1 MYLLNDICK
10 LKPLFDIDYS
20 KKKDIISASFF
31 KMQGGGYRDFNKYL
45 DGILK
50 LIEFIENDFKP
61 FVLRLFI
68 DHTIYNDKEIMSK
81 LNNSKVE
88 IVVYECSKF
97 IKDSYHRGIFG
108 MIVRFFP
115 MFNFEN
121 NDANKVIISDID
133 FVNSN
138 RRNLLGLKNIIK
150 EIEKNNLN
158 DISVYFRGTLR
169 NTILV
174 KKGYIIPYVISPEQ
188 INFKRIDKEVILN
201 YLNNYDKYKTEII
214 EIYKHSMTKIN
225 KSNDEFIFYG
235 WDEYFI
241 NANYINY
248 IIKNKLKF
256 MVSYHYFITIN
267 LFYINK
273 QVDQL
278 SENEIN
284 ILKDFYNEILID
296 DKKFNYVNLNNS
308 FFYIDKLFFE
318 RDLNKLNDSQ
328 INISMNIYKYYIK
341 NFKNKE
347 IKSLLGNDFINILLS
362 KYYLGKI
369 SYFEDK
375 VYNDDNPFINV
386 KYNILPDEKVKELN
400 NLKLEYGLPDVL
412 Y

>member
-1 MYLLNDICK
+1 
-10 LKPLFDIDYS
+10 
-20 KKKDIISASFF
+20 
-31 KMQGGGYRDFNKYL
+31 MQ
-45 DGILK
+45 
-50 LIEFIENDFKP
+50 
-61 FVLRLFI
+61 
-68 DHTIYNDKEIMSK
+68 DK
-81 LNNSKVE
+81 N
-88 IVVYECSKF
+88 
-97 IKDSYHRGIFG
+97 
-108 MIVRFFP
+108 P
-115 MFNFEN
+115 
-121 NDANKVIISDID
+121 
-133 FVNSN
+133 
-138 RRNLLGLKNIIK
+138 
-150 EIEKNNLN
+150 
-158 DISVYFRGTLR
+158 
-169 NTILV
+169 
-174 KKGYIIPYVISPEQ
+174 YIRPS
-188 INFKRIDKEVILN
+188 
-201 YLNNYDKYKTEII
+201 
-214 EIYKHSMTKIN
+214 
-225 KSNDEFIFYG
+225 

-296 DKKFNYVNLNNS
+296 DKKFNYINLNNS

-318 RDLNKLNDSQ
+318 RDLKNLNDSQ
-328 INISMNIYKYYIK
+328 INIAMNIYKYYIK

-369 SYFEDK
+369 NYFEDK
-375 VYNDDNPFINV
+375 VYNDDNKFINV
-386 KYNILPDEKVKELN
+386 NYNILPDNKIKELN

>member
-50 LIEFIENDFKP
+50 LIEFITIEFKP

-68 DHTIYNDKEIMSK
+68 DHTIYDDKDIMSK
-81 LNNSKVE
+81 LNKSNVE
-88 IVVYECSKF
+88 IVVYECPTF
-97 IKDSYHRGIFG
+97 IKDNYHRGIFG

-121 NDANKVIISDID
+121 NDADKVIISDID

-138 RRNLLGLKNIIK
+138 RRNLLGLKNVIK

-158 DISVYFRGTLR
+158 DNYVYFRGTLR
-169 NTILV
+169 NTILI

-201 YLNNYDKYKTEII
+201 YLNNYDKYKNEII

-256 MVSYHYFITIN
+256 MVTYHYFITIN

-278 SENEIN
+278 SEKEIN
-284 ILKDFYNEILID
+284 ILKDFYNQILID
-296 DKKFNYVNLNNS
+296 DKKFKYANLNNS

-318 RDLNKLNDSQ
+318 RDLNNLDDVQ
-328 INISMNIYKYYIK
+328 INIAMNIYKYYIK

-369 SYFEDK
+369 NYFEDK
-375 VYNDDNPFINV
+375 VYNTDNNFINV
-386 KYNILPDEKVKELN
+386 NYSKLPDNKIEELN

>member
-1 MYLLNDICK
+1 MNDN
-10 LKPLFDIDYS
+10 Y
-20 KKKDIISASFF
+20 
-31 KMQGGGYRDFNKYL
+31 
-45 DGILK
+45 
-50 LIEFIENDFKP
+50 
-61 FVLRLFI
+61 
-68 DHTIYNDKEIMSK
+68 
-81 LNNSKVE
+81 
-88 IVVYECSKF
+88 
-97 IKDSYHRGIFG
+97 
-108 MIVRFFP
+108 
-115 MFNFEN
+115 
-121 NDANKVIISDID
+121 
-133 FVNSN
+133 
-138 RRNLLGLKNIIK
+138 
-150 EIEKNNLN
+150 
-158 DISVYFRGTLR
+158 VYFRGTLR
-169 NTILV
+169 NTILI

-201 YLNNYDKYKTEII
+201 YLNNYDKYKNEII

-256 MVSYHYFITIN
+256 MVTYHYFITIN

-278 SENEIN
+278 SEKEIN
-284 ILKDFYNEILID
+284 ILKDFYNQILID
-296 DKKFNYVNLNNS
+296 DKKFKYANLNNS

-318 RDLNKLNDSQ
+318 RDLNNLDDVQ
-328 INISMNIYKYYIK
+328 INIAMNIYKYYIK

-369 SYFEDK
+369 NYFEDK
-375 VYNDDNPFINV
+375 VYNTDNNFINV
-386 KYNILPDEKVKELN
+386 NYSKLPDNKIEELN